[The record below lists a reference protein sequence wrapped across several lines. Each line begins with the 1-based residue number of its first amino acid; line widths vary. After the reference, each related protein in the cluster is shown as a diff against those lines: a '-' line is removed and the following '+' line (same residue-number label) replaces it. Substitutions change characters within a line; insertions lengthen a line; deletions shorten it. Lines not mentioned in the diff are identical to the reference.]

1 MKERHISK
9 RLLYLLKSSLFK
21 ERGSGALRPIS
32 CLHPFSSKGCPGKVG
47 LIGSWK
53 KLLHLAK
60 SELSSKL
67 LRFCKQTMLSACVHI
82 MASQTSCFE
91 SRCISFS
98 SRFKTGSFWFCWNDC
113 MMLILLELQ
122 SVSISLAIQNP
133 PDTRS
138 NHQPSGMEAGIHRPS
153 ATLSTLKLCMKSCLI
168 VSGLVSFHWRC
179 WLCDFSCFHM
189 MDLHCS
195 LACTYADSEIAW
207 LCRQISINS
216 KWSLID
222 IHQEVVSTCLGCG
235 SCGGLLAK
243 VPTALLPSRM
253 TWRIDVTVS
262 DSSDFKPSLGR
273 GFKHFLFSPLVGED
287 SQFDWYFSSGLKPPT
302 RSCHWLF
309 QIQWLCLK
317 QVRLKI
323 VKKMAWD
330 PRMDKYGAIRKASSA
345 AVAWAWFNPLLFSYL
360 RRF

>member
-53 KLLHLAK
+53 KLLHLAE

-113 MMLILLELQ
+113 MMLILLDLQ
-122 SVSISLAIQNP
+122 NVSISLAIQNP

-138 NHQPSGMEAGIHRPS
+138 NHQPSSMEAGIHPPS
-153 ATLSTLKLCMKSCLI
+153 ATLSTLKLCYERHEVMSNRLW
-168 VSGLVSFHWRC
+168 SGLFPLV
-179 WLCDFSCFHM
+179 CFHM

-222 IHQEVVSTCLGCG
+222 IHQEVFSTCLGCG

-243 VPTALLPSRM
+243 VPTALLPSHM
-253 TWRIDVTVS
+253 TC
-262 DSSDFKPSLGR
+262 
-273 GFKHFLFSPLVGED
+273 
-287 SQFDWYFSSGLKPPT
+287 GLT
-302 RSCHWLF
+302 WLF
-309 QIQWLCLK
+309 RIQ
-317 QVRLKI
+317 VT
-323 VKKMAWD
+323 
-330 PRMDKYGAIRKASSA
+330 SSHH
-345 AVAWAWFNPLLFSYL
+345 
-360 RRF
+360 